1 MDILKLNYP
10 DPAERLCALLTLGNR
25 ENASLEVGT
34 AYLKAGTRM
43 PDRGVSAHPRHE
55 ISIIL
60 EGEIET
66 TSNGRTVV
74 LGAGD
79 IVSIPAFEPQSS
91 IIRQDT
97 RLIYLFFGN
106 QHQ

>member
-10 DPAERLCALLTLGNR
+10 DPADRLCTLLTLKSG
-25 ENASLEVGT
+25 ESASLEVGT
-34 AYLKAGTRM
+34 ACLKAGTRM

-66 TSNGRTVV
+66 TSSDKTVV

-79 IVSIPAFEPQSS
+79 IVSIAAREPQSS
-91 IIRQDT
+91 IVRQDS
-97 RLIYLFFGN
+97 RLIYPFFGDP
-106 QHQ
+106 QQ